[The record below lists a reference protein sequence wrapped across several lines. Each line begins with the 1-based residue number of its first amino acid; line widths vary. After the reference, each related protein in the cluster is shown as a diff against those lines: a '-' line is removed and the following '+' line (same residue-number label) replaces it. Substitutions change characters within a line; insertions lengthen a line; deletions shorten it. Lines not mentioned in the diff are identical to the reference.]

1 MNEKKWILFVLL
13 FFTCAVTG
21 CTLGH
26 SKPDATIS
34 SSTIFTSQIQ
44 EKTTEI
50 MIYPNDTGI
59 KIDNREDIDKL
70 YHLLSSLSLTQTSK
84 QESDIDGGLTIEIIT
99 GDSTIQFHL
108 TSNILGIN
116 NIIYSFDSDLLQDI
130 TNIYEAYL

>member
-13 FFTCAVTG
+13 FFTCAVAG

-99 GDSTIQFHL
+99 GHL

-116 NIIYSFDSDLLQDI
+116 NIIYSFDSDILQDI